1 MSWKLY
7 TRDANLQRQ
16 GEIDDFTECQLK
28 PVFNDVGTWSL
39 TIDRRSSQAVGLT
52 TPGWGI
58 VAVRGGTTIL
68 SGPGRTRRHM
78 VDGDKN
84 QVTISGFTDDVWLHR
99 RRVSPSPTES
109 SPPYTTSAYDVRTGQ
124 ASTVLRQYADVN
136 AGPGAV
142 STRRVTNLVIGSD
155 PLVGSTV
162 TGNGRWDNLLTLLQ
176 GLAVNGAVG
185 FRVIHVGD
193 TIEFQV
199 YQPTDRTTTVK
210 FSLGL
215 ANLEGFEYESEAPE
229 ANYIYVGGQG
239 EGTARA
245 ILERPDSS
253 SIATW
258 GRIEGD
264 FVDRRDTTDTKV
276 LAQAGDEALA
286 EGQEKAT
293 LSVTPIETP
302 TSRYGEHY
310 SLGDKVTVQLEGP
323 ARTPYA
329 ESGQI
334 QDVLRSVEINLT
346 PDGQVVKP
354 AIGTPPR
361 TDVFRLFRAF
371 RQLKADVSLLKRR

>member
-28 PVFNDVGTWSL
+28 PVFNDVGMWSL

-58 VAVRGGTTIL
+58 VAVRDGQTIL

-78 VDGDKN
+78 VDGEKN
-84 QVTISGFTDDVWLHR
+84 QVTITGFTDDVWLYR
-99 RRVSPSPTES
+99 RLVSPSPADA
-109 SPPYTTSAYDVRTGQ
+109 SPPYSSQAYDVRTGR

-142 STRRVTNLVIGSD
+142 AVRRVPMFTIGSD
-155 PLVGSTV
+155 PLVGKTV
-162 TGNGRWDNLLTLLQ
+162 KGNGRWNNLLTFLQ
-176 GLAVNGAVG
+176 GLAVAGGVG
-185 FRVIHVGD
+185 FRVLQVGSGMQ
-193 TIEFQV
+193 FQV
-199 YQPTDRTTTVK
+199 YQPTDRTGTVK

-229 ANYIYVGGQG
+229 ANYFYVGGQG
-239 EGTARA
+239 EGAART

-258 GRIEGD
+258 GRIEGE
-264 FVDRRDTTDTKV
+264 FVDRRDTTDNTV
-276 LAQAGDEALA
+276 LAQAGDEALV

-310 SLGDKVTVQLEGP
+310 SLGDKVSVQLEGP

-361 TDVFRLFRAF
+361 TDVLRLFRAF
-371 RQLKADVSLLKRR
+371 RQIKSRVSQLERR